1 MATPYRQAVFDEDLR
16 RKLSGIFP
24 GQSLASMQPAL
35 MSGGSGGAIAMPGG
49 EEFTFSASDVPQEP
63 MPQRVDVGAYLD
75 DQSSIQQNRDKW
87 SSRIR
92 AMGGNISF
100 PSLSDDTM
108 RRAGIQDEM
117 IQAEILNRQRA
128 AILGGEISN
137 IDEQMTW
144 YQRNAFDPHFA
155 KTAREAAQSIFA
167 QRRAQTGEERA
178 VAGEERAVLGEARA
192 VTAAEQAAERFKFA
206 QAEAKRKQQEFNAS
220 QTTEDRNE
228 LIALRENELLAW
240 AADKWWAL
248 KPEERTEAKRE
259 EIAREMSV
267 LARDKDFKGFS
278 VIAGRTVPNVGRGI
292 TTTPPVTVDLNEK
305 SLIDTFRN
313 EAKVVLKDE
322 EKEDEDFVTVPALTY
337 SDRYEDE
344 WRTAADDFETATK
357 LGSDIR
363 AAIRTDD
370 TIAPENKQAVLE
382 QVLKNLESVEKGVA
396 RPAEVAPLTDE
407 RRMNELI
414 TAVTTLT
421 GDLTADRAN
430 RHKAHIRI
438 KRENRIQNPFVRS
451 LTRDEQNDEG
461 FIQIEDFL
469 SIDEETAIDL
479 DIQQSFMD
487 RINAVNEMRKL
498 DDLSA
503 FILEADPSFKIP
515 AGYDVDELKKA
526 ILRKIKRDYEDFT
539 VMPRGYSESVIR
551 RNKED

>member
-1 MATPYRQAVFDEDLR
+1 MV
-16 RKLSGIFP
+16 
-24 GQSLASMQPAL
+24 
-35 MSGGSGGAIAMPGG
+35 
-49 EEFTFSASDVPQEP
+49 
-63 MPQRVDVGAYLD
+63 
-75 DQSSIQQNRDKW
+75 
-87 SSRIR
+87 
-92 AMGGNISF
+92 
-100 PSLSDDTM
+100 
-108 RRAGIQDEM
+108 
-117 IQAEILNRQRA
+117 
-128 AILGGEISN
+128 
-137 IDEQMTW
+137 
-144 YQRNAFDPHFA
+144 
-155 KTAREAAQSIFA
+155 
-167 QRRAQTGEERA
+167 
-178 VAGEERAVLGEARA
+178 
-192 VTAAEQAAERFKFA
+192 
-206 QAEAKRKQQEFNAS
+206 
-220 QTTEDRNE
+220 
-228 LIALRENELLAW
+228 
-240 AADKWWAL
+240 AL

-322 EKEDEDFVTVPALTY
+322 DKEDEDFVSAPARTY
-337 SDRYEDE
+337 SDQYEE
-344 WRTAADDFETATK
+344 GWRTAADDFETA
-357 LGSDIR
+357 SDLAGTIN
-363 AAIRTDD
+363 AAIRADES
-370 TIAPENKQAVLE
+370 IAPENKQAVFE

>member
-1 MATPYRQAVFDEDLR
+1 MVTPYTEEDLK
-16 RKLSGIFP
+16 RKLYGIFP
-24 GQSLASMQPAL
+24 RYAPSIVDMQP
-35 MSGGSGGAIAMPGG
+35 SSQDISTPDST
-49 EEFTFSASDVPQEP
+49 FTAEATIPQEP
-63 MPQRVDVGAYLD
+63 MPERIDAGEYLD
-75 DQSSIQQNRDKW
+75 AISEINARRSKMAGRANAMLGLTERPQNFSFGPIAGEQELKQRMGLRDEQIQN
-87 SSRIR
+87 
-92 AMGGNISF
+92 
-100 PSLSDDTM
+100 
-108 RRAGIQDEM
+108 
-117 IQAEILNRQRA
+117 EILKRQRA
-128 AILGGEISN
+128 AILRGDISN
-137 IDEQMTW
+137 IDEQMGW
-144 YQRNAFDPHFA
+144 YQSSGFDPHFA
-155 KTAREAAQSIFA
+155 KTAREAAQSIFD
-167 QRRAQTGEERA
+167 QRFQEEGPVSAREGEVRAQ
-178 VAGEERAVLGEARA
+178 AGEVRAENEAVRA
-192 VTAAEQAAERFKFA
+192 AARFKFA
-206 QAEAKRKQQEFNAS
+206 EGEDKRKREKYS
-220 QTTEDRNE
+220 SEKTDKSRNE
-228 LIALRENELLAW
+228 LKTSRENLLLSW
-240 AADKWWAL
+240 AAKKWWDL
-248 KPEERTEAKRE
+248 KPEERPEAKRE
-259 EIAREMSV
+259 EIGREMT
-267 LARDKDFKGFS
+267 
-278 VIAGRTVPNVGRGI
+278 VIAENKNFQRFDGDEPFYGRDQYSVAPS
-292 TTTPPVTVDLNEK
+292 PVDVDEK

-363 AAIRTDD
+363 AAIRADD

-382 QVLKNLESVEKGVA
+382 QVLTNLESVEKGVA

-515 AGYDVDELKKA
+515 AGYDADELKKA

>member
-1 MATPYRQAVFDEDLR
+1 MLGLPGRPQHFSFGPIAGEQELKQRMGLRDE
-16 RKLSGIFP
+16 
-24 GQSLASMQPAL
+24 
-35 MSGGSGGAIAMPGG
+35 
-49 EEFTFSASDVPQEP
+49 E
-63 MPQRVDVGAYLD
+63 
-75 DQSSIQQNRDKW
+75 
-87 SSRIR
+87 
-92 AMGGNISF
+92 
-100 PSLSDDTM
+100 
-108 RRAGIQDEM
+108 IQDE
-117 IQAEILNRQRA
+117 ILSRQRS
-128 AILGGEISN
+128 AILRGEISN
-137 IDEQMTW
+137 IDEQMAW
-144 YQRNAFDPHFA
+144 YQRGGYDPHFA
-155 KTAREAAQSIFA
+155 KTAREAAQSIFD
-167 QRRAQTGEERA
+167 QRYQEEGQVRAREGEVRA
-178 VAGEERAVLGEARA
+178 KAGEVRAKDEAVR
-192 VTAAEQAAERFKFA
+192 AAERFKFA

-322 EKEDEDFVTVPALTY
+322 EKEDEDFVSAPARTY
-337 SDRYEDE
+337 SDQYEED
-344 WRTAADDFETATK
+344 WRTAADDFETA
-357 LGSDIR
+357 SDLAGTIN
-363 AAIRTDD
+363 AAIRADES
-370 TIAPENKQAVLE
+370 IAPENKQAVFE

>member
-1 MATPYRQAVFDEDLR
+1 MANGIMNMPFSPVMDEEER
-16 RKLSGIFP
+16 RRMQMQHL
-24 GQSLASMQPAL
+24 QSQ
-35 MSGGSGGAIAMPGG
+35 
-49 EEFTFSASDVPQEP
+49 QEP
-63 MPQRVDVGAYLD
+63 MPERVDVGAYLD
-75 DQSSIQQNRDKW
+75 DMAAIQQNRNKW
-87 SSRIR
+87 ASRAR
-92 AMGGNISF
+92 MFGGNVQF
-100 PSLSDDTM
+100 PSVGGDVKE
-108 RRAGIQDEM
+108 RAGIRDEM
-117 IQAEILNRQRA
+117 IQAEILKRQRD
-128 AILGGEISN
+128 AILRGDISN
-137 IDEQMTW
+137 IDEQMGW
-144 YQRNAFDPHFA
+144 YQSSGFDPHFA

-292 TTTPPVTVDLNEK
+292 TTTPPVPVDLNEK

-322 EKEDEDFVTVPALTY
+322 EKEDEDFVSAPARTY
-337 SDRYEDE
+337 SDQYEED
-344 WRTAADDFETATK
+344 WRTAADDFETA
-357 LGSDIR
+357 SDLAGTIN
-363 AAIRTDD
+363 AAIRSDESID
-370 TIAPENKQAVLE
+370 PENKQAVFE

>member
-1 MATPYRQAVFDEDLR
+1 MVTPYRQAVFDEDLR

-63 MPQRVDVGAYLD
+63 IPERIDAGEYLD
-75 DQSSIQQNRDKW
+75 AISEINARRSKMAGRANAMLGLTGRPQNFSFGPIAGEQELKQRMGLRDEQIQN
-87 SSRIR
+87 
-92 AMGGNISF
+92 
-100 PSLSDDTM
+100 
-108 RRAGIQDEM
+108 
-117 IQAEILNRQRA
+117 EILKRQRA
-128 AILGGEISN
+128 AILRGDISN
-137 IDEQMTW
+137 IDEQMAW
-144 YQRNAFDPHFA
+144 YQSSGFDPHFA
-155 KTAREAAQSIFA
+155 KTAREAAQSIFD
-167 QRRAQTGEERA
+167 QRGQERGYEIRDIQEDRA
-178 VAGEERAVLGEARA
+178 VIAADEARK
-192 VTAAEQAAERFKFA
+192 RFKFA
-206 QAEAKRKQQEFNAS
+206 EKEADRKQQEFNAS
-220 QTTEDRNE
+220 KTTEARNE

-259 EIAREMSV
+259 EIARELSV
-267 LARDKDFKGFS
+267 HARDTNFQGFDYTG
-278 VIAGRTVPNVGRGI
+278 APKTGRGDLDLVA
-292 TTTPPVTVDLNEK
+292 PVPVELDEK

-322 EKEDEDFVTVPALTY
+322 EKEDEDFVTVPARTY
-337 SDRYEDE
+337 SDQYEDE
-344 WRTAADDFETATK
+344 WRTAAHDFETATK

>member
-1 MATPYRQAVFDEDLR
+1 MALEIFDERLR
-16 RKLSGIFP
+16 KRLPGIFP
-24 GQSLASMQPAL
+24 AQSLASMQPEV
-35 MSGGSGGAIAMPGG
+35 MS
-49 EEFTFSASDVPQEP
+49 ETVVEQEP
-63 MPQRVDVGAYLD
+63 MPERIDAGEYLD
-75 DQSSIQQNRDKW
+75 ALSK
-87 SSRIR
+87 IR
-92 AMGGNISF
+92 ANRSKLSGRVNAMRGLTGRSQNFSF
-100 PSLSDDTM
+100 GPI
-108 RRAGIQDEM
+108 AGEAELRERMKITDE
-117 IQAEILNRQRA
+117 QLNDAILERQRA
-128 AILGGEISN
+128 AILRGEINN
-137 IDEQMTW
+137 IDEQMAW
-144 YQRNAFDPHFA
+144 YQKGGYDPHFA
-155 KTAREAAQSIFA
+155 KTAREAAQSIFD
-167 QRRAQTGEERA
+167 QRGQERGFEIRDIQEDRA
-178 VAGEERAVLGEARA
+178 VIAADEARK
-192 VTAAEQAAERFKFA
+192 RLKFA
-206 QAEAKRKQQEFNAS
+206 EKEADRKQQEFNAS
-220 QTTEDRNE
+220 KTTEARNE